1 MGKPCAHYSLGNR
14 IYFAEA
20 QSFSS
25 DLELFRKYR
34 DTRFLLVLVTKYA
47 KPSFQCKLGIMC
59 K

>member
-14 IYFAEA
+14 IDFAEA